1 MNDIIELKLDEV
13 GIAYKMYA
21 PNRSTNL
28 IERIVDKTKKPY
40 EYEMLV
46 EIKEELERVNKDK
59 SGVILDVGLNI
70 GNHALFFAALG
81 YKVIGIEANPKM
93 VAIAQ
98 KSVQINGFEDKIK
111 IITMGASDK
120 NESLEFETE
129 IPHNYGMM
137 HLGAINQMGGQ
148 RHNRRLQAHR

>member
-13 GIAYKMYA
+13 GISYKMYA

-46 EIKEELERVNKDK
+46 EMKEELERVNKDK

-120 NESLEFETE
+120 NESLEFEAE

-137 HLGAINQMGGQ
+137 HLSAINQMGG
-148 RHNRRLQAHR
+148 AAA